1 MRDRPWYHRYRLRCP
16 RLHMN
21 PKHIVIVGYDN
32 IMGLDLVGPM
42 EAFGSAQV
50 KTSRGAPEPC
60 YRVTIAALQ
69 GKTFRSEFGLCF
81 TAEKNLSSIHEADT
95 VIIPGGSGLRQSN
108 APLKLAE
115 WLRETADAIRR
126 IASICTGI
134 YGIAPSGLL
143 NGRKV
148 STHWKFAA
156 DLAKRYPE
164 LKVDPSSLYIKDG
177 KFWTAAGVT
186 AGIDLS
192 LALIEEDFGPEVALS
207 VARELVVYMKR
218 PGGQEQ
224 YSEPLQ
230 FQLQSRSRFADLLPW
245 MFAHLDQDLS
255 VDMLAERISLCPRQ
269 FSRRFTQEFGS
280 SPASFVRRLRLD
292 EARQR
297 LSSPDCTVDG
307 VARSVGFRDADNFR
321 RAFERCFGIAPS
333 AYRGRFTVKAHRKKP
348 GLTAQ

>member
-1 MRDRPWYHRYRLRCP
+1 
-16 RLHMN
+16 MN
-21 PKHIVIVGYDN
+21 PRHIVIVGYDD

-50 KTSRGAPEPC
+50 KSSRGLVEPC
-60 YRVTIAALQ
+60 YRVTIAGLQ
-69 GKTFRSEFGLCF
+69 SKTFRSEFGLRF
-81 TAEKNLSSIHEADT
+81 ATERSLASIHEADT
-95 VIIPGGSGLRQSN
+95 VIVPGGSGLRLSN
-108 APLKLAE
+108 TPLKLAE
-115 WLRETADAIRR
+115 WLRKTAGSIRR

-143 NGRKV
+143 DGRKV
-148 STHWKFAA
+148 ATHWKFAS
-156 DLAKRYPE
+156 DLAKRYPK

-245 MFAHLDQDLS
+245 MLAHLDQDLS
-255 VDMLAERISLCPRQ
+255 VEMLAERISLCPRQ
-269 FSRRFTQEFGS
+269 FSRRFVQEFGS

-297 LSSPDCTVDG
+297 LSSPDCTVEG
-307 VARSVGFRDADNFR
+307 VARSVGFSDADNFR

-333 AYRGRFTVKAHRKKP
+333 AYRGRFTVKSPQKKAASAAH
-348 GLTAQ
+348 

>member
-1 MRDRPWYHRYRLRCP
+1 MT
-16 RLHMN
+16 
-21 PKHIVIVGYDN
+21 PKHIVIVGYDD

-42 EAFGSAQV
+42 EAFGSAEV
-50 KTSRGAPEPC
+50 KSSRGLAERC

-69 GKTFRSEFGLCF
+69 GKTFRSEFGLRF
-81 TAEKNLSSIHEADT
+81 AAEKSLASISEADT
-95 VIIPGGSGLRQSN
+95 VIVPGGSALRRSN
-108 APLKLAE
+108 APQKLSE
-115 WLRETADAIRR
+115 WLLKTADSIRR

-143 NGRKV
+143 DGRRV
-148 STHWKFAA
+148 STHWKFAS
-156 DLAKRYPE
+156 DLAKRYPK

-207 VARELVVYMKR
+207 VARDLVVYMKR

-245 MFAHLDQDLS
+245 MVAHLDQDLS
-255 VDMLAERISLCPRQ
+255 VDVLADKISLCPRQ
-269 FSRRFTQEFGS
+269 FSRRFAQEFGS

-297 LSSPDCTVDG
+297 LSSPDCTVEG
-307 VARSVGFRDADNFR
+307 VARSVGFGDADNFR

-333 AYRGRFTVKAHRKKP
+333 AYRGRFTVKAHRKKAAVP
-348 GLTAQ
+348 ATHATHESR